1 MNIEQ
6 PVPVQKRVRD
16 FSVELKIYMLRM
28 MYVYLLHLKGKLNM

>member
-16 FSVELKIYMLRM
+16 FSVELKIYM
-28 MYVYLLHLKGKLNM
+28 YVYLLHLKGKLNM